1 MTGLD
6 ISRTFVI
13 WYMHHFI
20 SLVQYWA
27 STLLP
32 HRFVIASYF
41 DGLSFIIDFHYVV
54 YSCGLCETYIYKMNH
69 HVVIF
74 KRRCICKM

>member
-1 MTGLD
+1 MTSLD
-6 ISRTFVI
+6 ISHTFVI

-27 STLLP
+27 SMLLP
-32 HRFVIASYF
+32 HRFVTASYF
-41 DGLSFIIDFHYVV
+41 DGLSIL
-54 YSCGLCETYIYKMNH
+54 YSCGLCETSFEEMNH
-69 HVVIF
+69 QLVIF

>member
-6 ISRTFVI
+6 ISHTFLI

-27 STLLP
+27 SMLLP
-32 HRFVIASYF
+32 HRFVTASYF
-41 DGLSFIIDFHYVV
+41 GGLSFIIDFHYIV
-54 YSCGLCETYIYKMNH
+54 YSCGLCETSIEEMNH
-69 HVVIF
+69 RVVIF